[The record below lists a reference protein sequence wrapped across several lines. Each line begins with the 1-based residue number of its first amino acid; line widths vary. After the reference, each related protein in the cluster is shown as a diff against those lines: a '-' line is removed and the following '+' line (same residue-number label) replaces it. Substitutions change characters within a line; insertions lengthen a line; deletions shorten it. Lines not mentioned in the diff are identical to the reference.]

1 MFLALH
7 QRIFSTLLLSLV
19 LCLSVSLSVSLSV
32 LGNAQRKRKPAAK
45 ATPTPAPTNAVGITP
60 RPMGPTPTPDVKN
73 LPPKIYALTGK
84 IGAIY
89 RELNT
94 LEVEHETIPGY
105 MEGMTMKFP
114 VKDPKLIEGLKVGDR
129 IQAKLHVSQNSG
141 DWWLSD
147 IRRKPADK

>member
-1 MFLALH
+1 M
-7 QRIFSTLLLSLV
+7 FSTLNRRVFSVLLIGLT
-19 LCLSVSLSVSLSV
+19 LCLTLSAS
-32 LGNAQRKRKPAAK
+32 AQRKRKPVTK
-45 ATPTPAPTNAVGITP
+45 PTPTPTPTNAVGITP
-60 RPMGPTPTPDVKN
+60 RPIGPTPTLNVKN

-89 RELNT
+89 REINT
-94 LEVEHETIPGY
+94 LEVEHETIPDY

-114 VKDPKLIEGLKVGDR
+114 VKDPKLIEGLKVGDL

-147 IRRKPADK
+147 IRHKRK

>member
-1 MFLALH
+1 MFSALNRRNFAVLLMGLA
-7 QRIFSTLLLSLV
+7 
-19 LCLSVSLSVSLSV
+19 LCLSVSLSVS
-32 LGNAQRKRKPAAK
+32 GNAQRKRKSVAK
-45 ATPTPAPTNAVGITP
+45 PTPTPATPVSGVGITP
-60 RPMGPTPTPDVKN
+60 RPMGPTPVPDVKN

-89 RELNT
+89 REINT

-147 IRRKPADK
+147 IRRKR

>member
-1 MFLALH
+1 M
-7 QRIFSTLLLSLV
+7 
-19 LCLSVSLSVSLSV
+19 
-32 LGNAQRKRKPAAK
+32 
-45 ATPTPAPTNAVGITP
+45 PTPE
-60 RPMGPTPTPDVKN
+60 VKN
-73 LPPKIYALTGK
+73 LPPQIYALTGK

-89 RELNT
+89 RELST

-114 VKDPKLIEGLKVGDR
+114 VKDPKLMEGLKVGDR

-147 IRRKPADK
+147 IRHKR

>member
-1 MFLALH
+1 M
-7 QRIFSTLLLSLV
+7 FSTLNRRVFSALLMGLA
-19 LCLSVSLSVSLSV
+19 LCLSLSV
-32 LGNAQRKRKPAAK
+32 NAQRKRKPVAK
-45 ATPTPAPTNAVGITP
+45 PTPAPTNAVGITP
-60 RPMGPTPTPDVKN
+60 RPMVPTPTPNVKN

-89 RELNT
+89 REINT

-114 VKDPKLIEGLKVGDR
+114 VKDPKLIEGLKVGDL

-147 IRRKPADK
+147 IRRQRK

>member
-1 MFLALH
+1 MFLTLNRQVFGVLLMGLALWL
-7 QRIFSTLLLSLV
+7 ST
-19 LCLSVSLSVSLSV
+19 SV
-32 LGNAQRKRKPAAK
+32 NAQRKRKPAAK
-45 ATPTPAPTNAVGITP
+45 ATPTPAPVNSVGIVP
-60 RPMGPTPTPDVKN
+60 RPMQPTATPDVKK

-89 RELNT
+89 REINT

-147 IRRKPADK
+147 IRRKK

>member
-1 MFLALH
+1 MGLAL
-7 QRIFSTLLLSLV
+7 
-19 LCLSVSLSVSLSV
+19 CLTMSV
-32 LGNAQRKRKPAAK
+32 NAQRKRKPAAK
-45 ATPTPAPTNAVGITP
+45 PIPTPAPVSGVGITP
-60 RPMGPTPTPDVKN
+60 RPMVPTPTPNVKN

-89 RELNT
+89 REINT

-114 VKDPKLIEGLKVGDR
+114 VKDPKLIEGLKVGDL

-147 IRRKPADK
+147 IRRKR